1 VWIEGGLAPART
13 FRTVFGARRGYAT
26 LAIDFPQPG
35 YRSTGNYPINLMMT
49 VDENPRQSPIYHGAV
64 ALLKAVSFLESRK
77 QVDADRIGMAGSSWG
92 GFYTTLMVGVDP
104 RLKVGSC
111 MFGGGNLQMGNMW
124 WDAYNRSE
132 RFAPIFRDHWRKT
145 LDPAWRLPRRD
156 TPLAWF
162 TGTNDWFF
170 WIPSVM
176 KTYDMAGG
184 PKHLSLVPNWDHA
197 LPASVTE
204 QTFIWLDAHLKERPD
219 FIEVTPVEV
228 EKRGSSLWAQ
238 WRYSAPRD
246 PRRQAKEANLIL
258 SWGDAGNW
266 HARYW
271 KTLPARMQNGICEVR
286 LPDGDMP
293 FYISGSVV
301 DEKEFV
307 SSTPLQRVEPRRFQI
322 EYSYTPLNYDGCSDW
337 GNFEIEQ
344 LPYLKRHKWSPR
356 LTRNAAI
363 GEHAVVLE
371 AGETRL
377 PMLHFTQGVPH
388 RFTCWMRIAAETA
401 TAPTAQ
407 VVVQFNA
414 GFNGKAQPDGHRV
427 VIGTE
432 WTPVEL
438 EVTPHEDLTQRHNA
452 SILVP
457 DGVEL
462 LLDRVRFRP
471 LPDPWSDSD
480 PLPQNNRSGIQLVK
494 NLKRRSDVSRPP
506 LQTSSSP
513 ESHSHPRLV
522 TGFSMAR
529 RLP

>member
-1 VWIEGGLAPART
+1 
-13 FRTVFGARRGYAT
+13 
-26 LAIDFPQPG
+26 
-35 YRSTGNYPINLMMT
+35 
-49 VDENPRQSPIYHGAV
+49 
-64 ALLKAVSFLESRK
+64 
-77 QVDADRIGMAGSSWG
+77 
-92 GFYTTLMVGVDP
+92 
-104 RLKVGSC
+104 
-111 MFGGGNLQMGNMW
+111 
-124 WDAYNRSE
+124 
-132 RFAPIFRDHWRKT
+132 
-145 LDPAWRLPRRD
+145 
-156 TPLAWF
+156 
-162 TGTNDWFF
+162 
-170 WIPSVM
+170 
-176 KTYDMAGG
+176 
-184 PKHLSLVPNWDHA
+184 
-197 LPASVTE
+197 
-204 QTFIWLDAHLKERPD
+204 
-219 FIEVTPVEV
+219 
-228 EKRGSSLWAQ
+228 
-238 WRYSAPRD
+238 
-246 PRRQAKEANLIL
+246 
-258 SWGDAGNW
+258 
-266 HARYW
+266 
-271 KTLPARMQNGICEVR
+271 MQNGICEVR